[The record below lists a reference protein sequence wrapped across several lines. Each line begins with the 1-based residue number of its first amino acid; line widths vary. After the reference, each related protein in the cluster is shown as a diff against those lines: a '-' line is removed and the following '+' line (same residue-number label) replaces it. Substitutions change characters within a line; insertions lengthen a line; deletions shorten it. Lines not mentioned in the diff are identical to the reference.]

1 MSYYSMK
8 LKNLIK
14 LFIVN
19 SITTNSMGE
28 GYCLNN
34 LNKHL
39 IIIQSVRVQKCIRT
53 LFYFKNLLGE
63 IDG

>member
-19 SITTNSMGE
+19 SITINSNGV
-28 GYCLNN
+28 GGIVS
-34 LNKHL
+34 
-39 IIIQSVRVQKCIRT
+39 II
-53 LFYFKNLLGE
+53 
-63 IDG
+63 

>member
-19 SITTNSMGE
+19 SITINSKG
-28 GYCLNN
+28 GGVLP
-34 LNKHL
+34 
-39 IIIQSVRVQKCIRT
+39 Q
-53 LFYFKNLLGE
+53 
-63 IDG
+63 